1 MECALLKYQPIF
13 TGDESRMSVKGNS
26 TRNVTRIATA
36 VLGVQMLVGLAAVP
50 ALAGGKSETLTGE
63 VSDAMCGAKHEMKG
77 KAAECTRVCM
87 QHGSKYALVVGD
99 KVYTLETSDKAA
111 LDKLNDLAGAKA
123 KVTGEVDGTTVAV
136 KTVAAG
142 S

>member
-1 MECALLKYQPIF
+1 MR
-13 TGDESRMSVKGNS
+13 GKGNVN
-26 TRNVTRIATA
+26 RGINRIAMA
-36 VLGVQMLVGLAAVP
+36 VLAMQMLIGLAAIP
-50 ALAGGKSETLTGE
+50 ALAAGKSQTLTGE

-77 KAAECTRVCM
+77 KAAECMRACM
-87 QHGSKYALVVGD
+87 KHGSQYALVVGD

-123 KVTGEVDGTTVAV
+123 KLTGEVDGTTIVV
-136 KTVAAG
+136 KSVAAG